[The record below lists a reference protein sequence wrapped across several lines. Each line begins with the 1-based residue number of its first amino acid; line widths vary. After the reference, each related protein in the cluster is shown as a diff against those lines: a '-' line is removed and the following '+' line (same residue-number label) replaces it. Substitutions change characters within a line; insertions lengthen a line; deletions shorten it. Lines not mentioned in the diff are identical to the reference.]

1 MFPYAGFYVMLPFL
15 FDPGMVE
22 GECSDKFFFSIC
34 SQNGEALDRWQNP
47 SLHLY
52 THFNIKERRH
62 RFSLFTSTCYTNY
75 LISLI
80 THLVQCIM
88 EYKIQISKEDCTTNL
103 AKSVHYS
110 LLLACFQ
117 RMAATTG
124 HAFFRHSQYVSEK
137 KSFEGKSKG
146 LCALVHHSI

>member
-1 MFPYAGFYVMLPFL
+1 MAKP
-15 FDPGMVE
+15 
-22 GECSDKFFFSIC
+22 
-34 SQNGEALDRWQNP
+34 
-47 SLHLY
+47 
-52 THFNIKERRH
+52 
-62 RFSLFTSTCYTNY
+62 LFTLMYSLQYKGKATPFFPFHFDLLHQLPY
-75 LISLI
+75 SLI

-124 HAFFRHSQYVSEK
+124 HAFFQTFAIMCPRK
-137 KSFEGKSKG
+137 KAMKGKAKG
-146 LCALVHHSI
+146 FVRQCTTI